1 MALPQNFKAMVVS
14 ETAEKTFVREIRE
27 RALNDLPAGELIIE
41 VKYSSLNYKD
51 ALSATGNKGVTRKY
65 PHTPGIDAAGVIV
78 DSTTKMFSV
87 GDQVTVTGFD
97 LGMNTSGGFGQ
108 YISVPALW
116 AVNLPKGL
124 SLKESM
130 GYGTA
135 GLTAALCIIRLM
147 ASGLSK
153 DSGEV
158 LVTGATGG
166 VGSVA
171 VAILAKLGFN
181 VVAATGKASE
191 HDFLTALGA
200 KSIISREEANDT
212 SGRPLQ
218 KGRWAGV
225 VDTVG
230 GNILATALKTAK
242 YGGLVTACG
251 NAMSA
256 DLSVSVFP
264 FILRGVSLLGVDS
277 VEIPMRARQMAW
289 QKLAGEWKIDLDPL
303 TYRSITG
310 GARAQDRANSQ
321 GRNSR
326 PGGRRSE
333 QDEGQRAILAFAS
346 QEVAS

>member
-1 MALPQNFKAMVVS
+1 MALPQTFKAMVVS
-14 ETAEKTFVREIRE
+14 ETAEKTFIREIKQ

-65 PHTPGIDAAGVIV
+65 PHTPGIDAAGMVV
-78 DSTTKMFSV
+78 DSTTKLVAV

-116 AVNLPKGL
+116 ATKLPQGL
-124 SLKESM
+124 TLKDSM
-130 GYGTA
+130 SYGTA

-153 DSGEV
+153 DAGEV

-171 VAILAKLGFN
+171 VAILAKLGFT
-181 VVAATGKASE
+181 VVAATGKSSE
-191 HDFLTALGA
+191 HEFLTGLGA
-200 KSIISREEANDT
+200 KAIISREEANDT

-218 KGRWAGV
+218 KPRWAGV

-230 GNILATALKTAK
+230 GNILATALKTTK
-242 YGGLVTACG
+242 YGGLVAACG
-251 NAMSA
+251 NAMSHE
-256 DLSVSVFP
+256 LNVNVFP

-289 QKLAGEWKIDLDPL
+289 SKLAGEWKVNIGSMVTEVSLEELSPKIDEILEG
-303 TYRSITG
+303 SI
-310 GARAQDRANSQ
+310 R
-321 GRNSR
+321 GRVLVNLST
-326 PGGRRSE
+326 
-333 QDEGQRAILAFAS
+333 
-346 QEVAS
+346 

>member
-1 MALPQNFKAMVVS
+1 MALPQTFKALVVS
-14 ETAEKTFVREIRE
+14 ETVEKKFVREITQK
-27 RALNDLPAGELIIE
+27 ALSELPGGELIVE

-51 ALSATGNKGVTRKY
+51 ALSAFGNKGVTRKY
-65 PHTPGIDAAGVIV
+65 PHTPGIDAAGVVV
-78 DSTTKMFSV
+78 DSTTKAFGAGEEVVVMGS
-87 GDQVTVTGFD
+87 D

-108 YISVPALW
+108 YISVPSGW
-116 AVNLPKGL
+116 AVKLPPGL
-124 SLKESM
+124 SLRDSM

-135 GLTAALCIIRLM
+135 GLTAALCILRLM
-147 ASGLSK
+147 AGGLNK

-166 VGSVA
+166 VGSIA
-171 VAILAKLGFN
+171 VAILSKLGFN
-181 VVAATGKASE
+181 VVAATGKAE
-191 HDFLTALGA
+191 EKDFLTQLGA
-200 KSIISREEANDT
+200 KAIISREEANDT

-242 YGGLVTACG
+242 YGGLVAACG

-256 DLSVSVFP
+256 DLNVNVFP

-289 QKLAGEWKIDLDPL
+289 NKLAGEWSVDLTRIVTEVSLDGLSAEIDKILKGAVRGRVVVDL
-303 TYRSITG
+303 SK
-310 GARAQDRANSQ
+310 
-321 GRNSR
+321 
-326 PGGRRSE
+326 
-333 QDEGQRAILAFAS
+333 
-346 QEVAS
+346 

>member
-1 MALPQNFKAMVVS
+1 MALPQTFKAMVVS
-14 ETAEKTFVREIRE
+14 ETAEKTFPREIGE
-27 RALNDLPAGELIIE
+27 RALSDLPAGELIIE

-65 PHTPGIDAAGVIV
+65 PHTPGIDAAGIV
-78 DSTTKMFSV
+78 ADSTTKLFTV

-97 LGMNTSGGFGQ
+97 LGMNTSGGFAR

-116 AVNLPKGL
+116 AAKLPQSL
-124 SLKESM
+124 SLKDSM

-135 GLTAALCIIRLM
+135 GLTAALCMIRLM
-147 ASGLSK
+147 ASGLTK
-153 DSGEV
+153 ESGEV

-166 VGSVA
+166 VGSIA

-181 VVAATGKASE
+181 VVAATGKSE
-191 HDFLTALGA
+191 EKEFLTHLGA
-200 KSIISREEANDT
+200 KTIISREEANDT

-242 YGGLVTACG
+242 YGGLVAACG

-256 DLSVSVFP
+256 DLAVSVYP
-264 FILRGVSLLGVDS
+264 FILRGVSVLGVDS
-277 VEIPMRARQMAW
+277 VEVPTNTRLRTW
-289 QKLAGEWKIDLDPL
+289 QKLAHDWKLDLS
-303 TYRSITG
+303 TI
-310 GARAQDRANSQ
+310 
-321 GRNSR
+321 
-326 PGGRRSE
+326 
-333 QDEGQRAILAFAS
+333 
-346 QEVAS
+346 

>member
-1 MALPQNFKAMVVS
+1 MALPQTFKGMVVS
-14 ETAEKTFVREIRE
+14 ETAEKTFPREIRE
-27 RALNDLPAGELIIE
+27 RALSDLPAGELIIE

-65 PHTPGIDAAGVIV
+65 PHTPGIDAAGVV
-78 DSTTKMFSV
+78 ADSTTKLFAV

-97 LGMNTSGGFGQ
+97 LGMNTSGGFSQ

-116 AVNLPKGL
+116 ATKLPQGL
-124 SLKESM
+124 SLKDSM
-130 GYGTA
+130 SHGTA

-147 ASGLSK
+147 ASGLTK

-166 VGSVA
+166 VGSIA

-181 VVAATGKASE
+181 VVAATGKSSE
-191 HDFLTALGA
+191 HNFLTGLGA
-200 KSIISREEANDT
+200 KTIISREEANDT

-218 KGRWAGV
+218 KPRWAGV

-242 YGGLVTACG
+242 YSGLVAACG

-256 DLSVSVFP
+256 DLNVNVFP

-289 QKLAGEWKIDLDPL
+289 SKLAGDWKIDLS
-303 TYRSITG
+303 SIVTEVSLEELNP
-310 GARAQDRANSQ
+310 QID
-321 GRNSR
+321 
-326 PGGRRSE
+326 
-333 QDEGQRAILAFAS
+333 AILKGGVRGRVVVDLS
-346 QEVAS
+346 K

>member
-1 MALPQNFKAMVVS
+1 MALPEKFKAMVVS
-14 ETAEKTFVREIRE
+14 ETVEKKFVREITQK
-27 RALNDLPAGELIIE
+27 ALSELPGGELIVE

-51 ALSATGNKGVTRKY
+51 ALSASGNKAVTRKY
-65 PHTPGIDAAGVIV
+65 PHTPGIDAAGVVV
-78 DSTTKMFSV
+78 DSTTKAFGAGEEVVVM
-87 GDQVTVTGFD
+87 GFD

-108 YISVPALW
+108 YLSVPSGW
-116 AVNLPKGL
+116 AVKLPQGL
-124 SLKESM
+124 SLRDSM

-135 GLTAALCIIRLM
+135 GLTAALCILRLM
-147 ASGLSK
+147 AGGLNK

-166 VGSVA
+166 VGSIA
-171 VAILAKLGFN
+171 VAILGKLGFN
-181 VVAATGKASE
+181 VVAATGKADE
-191 HDFLTALGA
+191 KEFLTQLGA
-200 KSIISREEANDT
+200 KAIISREEASDT

-242 YGGLVTACG
+242 YGGLVAACG

-256 DLSVSVFP
+256 DLNVNVFP

-289 QKLAGEWKIDLDPL
+289 NKLAGEWSVDLLRIVTEVSLDGLSAEIDKILKGGVRGRVVVDL
-303 TYRSITG
+303 SK
-310 GARAQDRANSQ
+310 
-321 GRNSR
+321 
-326 PGGRRSE
+326 
-333 QDEGQRAILAFAS
+333 
-346 QEVAS
+346 

>member
-1 MALPQNFKAMVVS
+1 MALPQSFKAMVVS
-14 ETAEKTFVREIRE
+14 ETAEKTFVREIRQ
-27 RALNDLPAGELIIE
+27 RALSDLPAGELIIE

-51 ALSATGNKGVTRKY
+51 ALSASGNKAVTRKY
-65 PHTPGIDAAGVIV
+65 PHTPGIDAAGVVV
-78 DSTTKMFSV
+78 DSTTKAV
-87 GDQVTVTGFD
+87 GVGEEVIVTGFD
-97 LGMNTSGGFGQ
+97 LGVNTSGGFGQ
-108 YISVPALW
+108 FISIPSGW
-116 AVNLPKGL
+116 AVKPPQGL
-124 SLKESM
+124 SLRDSM

-135 GLTAALCIIRLM
+135 GLTAALCVLRLM
-147 ASGLSK
+147 AGGLTK

-166 VGSVA
+166 VGSIA

-191 HDFLTALGA
+191 HDYLTGIGA
-200 KSIISREEANDT
+200 KTIISREEANDT

-242 YGGLVTACG
+242 YGGLVAACG

-256 DLSVSVFP
+256 ELNFSVFP

-289 QKLAGEWKIDLDPL
+289 SKLAGEWRVDLAPIISEVSLEELNPKIDQILK
-303 TYRSITG
+303 G
-310 GARAQDRANSQ
+310 GIR
-321 GRNSR
+321 GRVIVDLSK
-326 PGGRRSE
+326 
-333 QDEGQRAILAFAS
+333 
-346 QEVAS
+346 